1 MKTFLLV
8 IKRYIQTVSQAV
20 VSLVKPEFHL
30 PVLTRAVLRK
40 GLPRYKLSH
49 NSLPSVTL
57 WDRKEVNPG
66 VMHVYPLITHMRA
79 FKAVNPRWSPDG
91 HPSFTPVTE
100 HRTQTLRNTM
110 PKERHLHTL
119 TELGPVVLNLP
130 NAMSS

>member
-66 VMHVYPLITHMRA
+66 VMRVYPLITHMRA
-79 FKAVNPRWSPDG
+79 FKAVNPRWSPMAIPHSHCNIMTRDWHDSLDIKG
-91 HPSFTPVTE
+91 ASSATAGKQPSHGKFI
-100 HRTQTLRNTM
+100 LRY
-110 PKERHLHTL
+110 R
-119 TELGPVVLNLP
+119 
-130 NAMSS
+130 